1 MATSATETRR
11 VGEAILSEAPGTLS
25 RESITVVSGQN
36 LPNNA
41 VVGKITASGKIA
53 KYDNGASDG
62 TEVAFGMLLAAVDA
76 TSADAP
82 GVVIERLAE
91 LKADLLDWNTQD
103 STAKTA
109 GIADLLAR
117 NIKVRS

>member
-1 MATSATETRR
+1 MATSATEGRR
-11 VGEAILSEAPGTLS
+11 VGEAILSEAPGGVS
-25 RESITVVSGQN
+25 RDQVTVVSGQN

-41 VVGKITASGKIA
+41 VVGKITATGKIA

-62 TEVAFGMLLAAVDA
+62 TEVAYGVLLAAVDA
-76 TSADAP
+76 TGGDAP
-82 GVVIERLAE
+82 GTLLERVAE

-103 STAKTA
+103 STAQTA

-117 NIKVRS
+117 NIRRR

>member
-11 VGEAILSEAPGTLS
+11 VGEAILSEAPGMLS
-25 RESITVVSGQN
+25 RDQVTVVSGQT

-41 VVGKITASGKIA
+41 VVGKITATGKIA

-62 TEVAFGMLLAAVDA
+62 TEVAFGMLIAAVDA
-76 TSADAP
+76 SGGDAP
-82 GVVIERLAE
+82 GTVIERLAE

-103 STAKTA
+103 GTAQTA
-109 GIADLLAR
+109 GKADLLTR
-117 NIKVRS
+117 NIKVRP